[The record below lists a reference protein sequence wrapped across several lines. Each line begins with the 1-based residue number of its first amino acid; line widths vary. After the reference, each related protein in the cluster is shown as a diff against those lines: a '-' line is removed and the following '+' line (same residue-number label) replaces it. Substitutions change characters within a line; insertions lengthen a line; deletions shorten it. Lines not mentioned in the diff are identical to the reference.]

1 MFVSRGILLEIIRKN
16 DYNEQID
23 KKTRARIPGRPLFQQ
38 GTQFMTDRVFTTVD
52 VAKLCKVS
60 LRTVIR
66 WVDEGKLPSFRTP
79 GGHRRVREEDLMRF
93 MDQYKIPFALNNR
106 NEAKKILI
114 LEENKEFED
123 MLHKI
128 LRRSSD
134 LFEITHAK
142 DLFGCAVQLGLQRPD
157 LVVLELGPGTQD
169 VDRLLKSMAQIPE
182 TRDTRVLIL
191 NSASSSGRKQ
201 KPVPSKQYTVIQEPY
216 TIETVRPH
224 LLEILGDTPGA
235 SS

>member
-1 MFVSRGILLEIIRKN
+1 ML
-16 DYNEQID
+16 
-23 KKTRARIPGRPLFQQ
+23 
-38 GTQFMTDRVFTTVD
+38 FMTDRVFTTVD

-93 MDQYKIPFALNNR
+93 MEQYKIPFAVSSR

-114 LEENKEFED
+114 LEDKKDFEN

-142 DLFGCAVQLGLQRPD
+142 DLFGCAVQLGLLKPD
-157 LVVLELGPGTQD
+157 LVVLELGPRTQD
-169 VDRLLKSMAQIPE
+169 VERFLKSLSQIPE
-182 TRDTRVLIL
+182 TRDTRVLVL
-191 NSASSSGRKQ
+191 NSASAGNKRGKL
-201 KPVPSKQYTVIQEPY
+201 VPSKQCTVIHEPIA
-216 TIETVRPH
+216 IETVRPY
-224 LLEILGDTPGA
+224 LLELLGDPPAA

>member
-1 MFVSRGILLEIIRKN
+1 
-16 DYNEQID
+16 
-23 KKTRARIPGRPLFQQ
+23 
-38 GTQFMTDRVFTTVD
+38 MTERVFTTVD

-79 GGHRRVREEDLMRF
+79 GGHRRVREEDLMKF
-93 MDQYKIPFALNNR
+93 MEQYKIPFAVGNK

-114 LEENKEFED
+114 LEEKKDFED
-123 MLHKI
+123 MLHQI

-142 DLFGCAVQLGLQRPD
+142 DLFECAMRLGLLKPH
-157 LVVLELGPGTQD
+157 LVVLALGPKTQD
-169 VDRLLKSMAQIPE
+169 VEKLFKSMLQIPE
-182 TRDTRVLIL
+182 IRDTRVLIL
-191 NSASSSGRKQ
+191 NSASSGMKKFKASS
-201 KPVPSKQYTVIQEPY
+201 SKQHTVIHEPF

-224 LLEILGDTPGA
+224 LLEIFGDTQA
-235 SS
+235 SSS